1 MCLALGVA
9 MAEGAEDETYVGRVG
24 AAVAE
29 GADDEMERTVCH
41 RLMFRLLYGS

>member
-1 MCLALGVA
+1 

-41 RLMFRLLYGS
+41 RLMFRL

>member
-29 GADDEMERTVCH
+29 RSGRRDGEDCVPWVDV
-41 RLMFRLLYGS
+41 